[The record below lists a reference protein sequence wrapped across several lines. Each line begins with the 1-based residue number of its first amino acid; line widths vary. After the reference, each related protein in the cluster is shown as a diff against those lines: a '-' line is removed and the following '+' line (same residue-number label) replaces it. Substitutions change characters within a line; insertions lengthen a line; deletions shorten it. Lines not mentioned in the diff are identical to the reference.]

1 MGLTLTVLPDRLAV
15 CRLDAGDP
23 IPAWAARGPLV
34 SITRTREELSLT
46 CPESDVPEGVRAERG
61 FVPLK
66 LEGPFDFALTGILV
80 SVASPLAEARI
91 SLFAISTFDTD
102 YVLVKGERLG
112 DAVVAL
118 RAAGHEVKTA

>member
-23 IPAWAARGPLV
+23 IPAWGTRGQLV
-34 SITRTREELSLT
+34 SVTRTPEELSIT
-46 CPESDVPEGVRAERG
+46 CPESDVPAGVRAERG

-66 LEGPFDFALTGILV
+66 LEGPLDFALTGILA
-80 SVASPLAEARI
+80 SVAGPLAAARI

-102 YVLVKGERLG
+102 YVLVKLERV
-112 DAVVAL
+112 DEAVRSL
-118 RAAGHEVKTA
+118 RAAGHTVCA